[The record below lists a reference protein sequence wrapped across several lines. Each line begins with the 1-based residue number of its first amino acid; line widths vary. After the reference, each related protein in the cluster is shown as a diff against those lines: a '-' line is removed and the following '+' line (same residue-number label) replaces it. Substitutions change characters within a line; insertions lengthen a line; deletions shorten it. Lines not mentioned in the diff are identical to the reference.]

1 MTQGTAT
8 PDDREPGAEEQRGP
22 TIRDR
27 RRIDPETGALRKPAS
42 ADGGTAGTAGTAGTR
57 SVPAESAGETPRAES
72 EPGDR
77 ISELEREQEALQDD
91 LKRLQAEY
99 INYKRRVDRDRQS
112 VREVAVGSVLTDL
125 LPVLDDIGRAREHGE
140 LEGGFKAV
148 AEALEMSLT
157 KLGLERY
164 GEAGDPFDPRI
175 HEALMHQY
183 AEDVDGPT
191 CQLIVQPG
199 YRHGERVLRAAR
211 VAVVEPTVGLPD
223 SSSEAGESAAPG
235 AGVGDAEAGEPA
247 TGAADAGQQ
256 GENSSPSEQ

>member
-22 TIRDR
+22 IIRDR
-27 RRIDPETGALRKPAS
+27 RRIDPKTGTVRAPAS
-42 ADGGTAGTAGTAGTR
+42 GDGGSPGTQP
-57 SVPAESAGETPRAES
+57 VPAESGSADEAPES
-72 EPGDR
+72 ADR
-77 ISELEREQEALQDD
+77 ISELEQEREGLQND

-112 VREVAVGSVLTDL
+112 VREVAVGSVLSEL

-140 LEGGFKAV
+140 LAGGFKAV
-148 AEALEMSLT
+148 AEALETALT

-183 AEDVDGPT
+183 ADDVDGPT
-191 CQLIVQPG
+191 CRLIVQPG
-199 YRHGERVLRAAR
+199 YRHGERVLRPAR
-211 VAVVEPTVGLPD
+211 VAVVEPTVGLP
-223 SSSEAGESAAPG
+223 ESAP
-235 AGVGDAEAGEPA
+235 EGEPEA
-247 TGAADAGQQ
+247 TPDAGQQ
-256 GENSSPSEQ
+256 GETSSPSDQ